1 MEYNSIVGWGDMK
14 NKFGERLRELRRD
27 KGLSQ
32 KELGIKFGFSQTGIA
47 KWEKGIREPNLDD
60 LIMIADFFVFR
71 QII

>member
-1 MEYNSIVGWGDMK
+1 MK

-60 LIMIADFFVFR
+60 LIMIADFFWCFDR
-71 QII
+71 LFSWQRRLTE